1 MGVRLGKGWGEK
13 QSAFMYLYVFPCI
26 AMFLEIVM
34 YSLGY
39 QSQMGWA
46 TFGDRLVFNY
56 FWL

>member
-1 MGVRLGKGWGEK
+1 
-13 QSAFMYLYVFPCI
+13 MYLYVFLCI

-34 YSLGY
+34 YSLDY